1 MAKEAVGFIG
11 LGIMGA
17 PMAGH
22 VLAAGYPL
30 TVFNRTRSKADVLV
44 AQGAQ
49 LADSPGQVAANSQVI
64 ITIVSDSPDVEEVVA
79 GPGGVLESI
88 RPGSVLVDMSTIS
101 PEVERRL
108 EVQLQQRGCRLLD
121 APVSGG
127 DTGAIAGTLAI
138 MVGGQREAFDR
149 VLPIFTTMGKTVT
162 YCGGVG
168 SGQLT
173 KLCNQVLV
181 SMNLLGVCEAV
192 SLAERNGLDPQVMV
206 EAVGGGAAGSWQLS
220 NLGPKIIEGDYRPG
234 FMVDLI
240 LKDLRLVMETGTASA
255 APVPGTALVRQL
267 FLSAQALGS
276 GREGTQALSK
286 VLQRLAS

>member
-22 VLAAGYPL
+22 ILAAGYPL
-30 TVFNRTRSKADVLV
+30 TVFNRTRSKTDVLV

-49 LADSPGQVAANSQVI
+49 LADSPAQVAANSQVI

-108 EVQLQQRGCRLLD
+108 EAQLRRRGCQLLD

-127 DTGAIAGTLAI
+127 DAGAIAGTLAI
-138 MVGGQREAFDR
+138 MVGGQKETFDR
-149 VLPIFTTMGKTVT
+149 VLPIFETMGKTVT
-162 YCGGVG
+162 YCGAVG

-206 EAVGGGAAGSWQLS
+206 QAVAGGAAGSWQLS
-220 NLGPKIIEGDYRPG
+220 NLAPKVVAGDYRPG

-240 LKDLRLVMETGTASA
+240 LKDLRLVMETGTASS
-255 APVPGTALVRQL
+255 APLPGAALVRQL
-267 FLSAQALGS
+267 FLSAQALGC
-276 GREGTQALSK
+276 GREGTQALAK